1 MMGMAYFLDVV
12 RPKGMYIIL
21 GIPLI
26 LFVVLVGLAI
36 FTLKRYIDKKNNKLD
51 RHNNPLCTEER
62 FKMLLRI
69 DALIGSLLLLS
80 IIFFICVVYG

>member
-1 MMGMAYFLDVV
+1 MMWMVYFLDVV
-12 RPKGMYIIL
+12 MPKGMFIIL

-26 LFVVLVGLAI
+26 LFVILVGLAI
-36 FTLKRYIDKKNNKLD
+36 FTLKRYIDKKNSKLD
-51 RHNNPLCTEER
+51 KQNNPLCTEER

-80 IIFFICVVYG
+80 IIFICVVYG